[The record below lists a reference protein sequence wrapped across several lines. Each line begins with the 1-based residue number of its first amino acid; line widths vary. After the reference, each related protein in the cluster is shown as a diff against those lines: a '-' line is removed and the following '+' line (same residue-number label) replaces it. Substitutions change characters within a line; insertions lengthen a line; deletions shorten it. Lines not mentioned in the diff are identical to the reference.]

1 MKLLLL
7 FIILTFSPI
16 AYSQMVQLDSIANY
30 EGKSVSICEKVESTY
45 QSKGDKKTT
54 YLNFGKPFPNATFSV
69 VIFESSLK
77 NFSYNPAT
85 FLKGKT
91 VCITGIVK
99 MYKGKPQFVI
109 DNEKQ
114 IEVK

>member
-7 FIILTFSPI
+7 FISLAFAPA

-30 EGKSVSICEKVESTY
+30 EGKSVMLCEIVQSSY
-45 QSKGDKKTT
+45 QSKGEKKTT

-69 VIFESSLK
+69 VIFESNLK
-77 NFSYNPAT
+77 NFSYNPAA

-91 VCITGIVK
+91 LCITGVVK
-99 MYKGKPQFVI
+99 MYKGKPQFI
-109 DNEKQ
+109 IENEKQ